1 MKYLKLFPVFL
12 AFQILI
18 GCGPQARN
26 HHIDFDY
33 DQAFLTETRRNI
45 PDNLALG
52 RSYNVLTGEVGREC
66 ATGSKTPQGEL
77 VLKNSLNRNLTPDQ
91 IYELLGFNQGHYPNQ
106 KTFFSGSSV
115 DRFLLP
121 PKESFRRVFFYSL
134 SLRGLSVHLASAHP
148 DDSNCPQAY
157 IESQNLGADILV
169 KVDMYFQSRQAA
181 ELFEGQ
187 ADGSSL
193 KSLFRVLQQH
203 KTLDGFMVSA
213 LQWGGDPQQFI
224 AFTAHEL
231 DGLAQCNMQA
241 DLNACAKIYESLT
254 SYALNKKTGLLHQVL
269 TGGASSSIVSF
280 DWKELKSPLFTPQEE
295 QTLQKLKVLS
305 EEYHKLQVTSGQMES
320 WQSIVSVPGAYRE
333 MWDKSKENIN
343 QAKIQIEDQVLAC
356 FQNLQT
362 CDINLRQSVV
372 AFPKVPT
379 FMYWCQ
385 NSNDKVFQTLTD
397 KFAGSCAAAF
407 QYLNESP
414 QVDLSKMEIE
424 HLDFLENLPEKEVI
438 NLKRNNISDLTA
450 LQTVAGVG
458 TLDLSENSVGD
469 WEAVAAIQGL
479 KNLVLSESDFL
490 LSVAAE
496 KCPDYKVWARGK
508 ILEPLCAN

>member
-1 MKYLKLFPVFL
+1 MKLLKSLPVLIAFL
-12 AFQILI
+12 ILI
-18 GCGPQARN
+18 GCGPQPRN

-52 RSYNVLTGEVGREC
+52 RSYNVLTGDVGREC
-66 ATGSKTPQGEL
+66 ATGTKTPQGEL
-77 VLKNSLNRNLTPDQ
+77 VLKNSLNRNLSPDQ
-91 IYELLGFNQGHYPNQ
+91 VYELLGFNQGQYPNQ

-121 PKESFRRVFFYSL
+121 PKESFRRIFFYSL
-134 SLRGLSVHLASAHP
+134 SLRGLTLKLDQVKLSQK
-148 DDSNCPQAY
+148 DCQQAY

-169 KVDMYFQSRQAA
+169 KVDMYFQNRQAA
-181 ELFEGQ
+181 DLFESQ

-193 KSLFRVLQQH
+193 KSLFRVLRQH
-203 KTLDGFMVSA
+203 KNLDGFMVSA

-224 AFTAHEL
+224 KFTANEL
-231 DGLAQCNMQA
+231 NGLAQCNMQA
-241 DLNACAKIYESLT
+241 DLNACAEIYESLT
-254 SYALNKKTGLLHQVL
+254 SYALNKQTGLLQQVL
-269 TGGASSSIVSF
+269 AGGASSSIVSF
-280 DWKELKSPLFTPQEE
+280 NWKELKSPLFTQQEE
-295 QTLQKLKVLS
+295 QALQQLKVLS
-305 EEYHKLQVTSGQMES
+305 EAYRKLQVTSGQMES

-333 MWDKSKENIN
+333 IWDKAKENIN

-362 CDINLRQSVV
+362 CEINLRQDAV
-372 AFPKVPT
+372 AFPKIPT

-385 NSNDKVFQTLTD
+385 NSSDKVFQTLTD
-397 KFAGSCAAAF
+397 KFAGSCGAAF
-407 QYLNESP
+407 LYLNESP
-414 QVDLSKMEIE
+414 RLDLSKMEIE

-479 KNLVLSESDFL
+479 KNLVVSESDFL

-496 KCPDYKVWARGK
+496 KCPDYKVWARGR
-508 ILEPLCAN
+508 ILEPPCAN